1 MFKYKY
7 DDLFNPLLTVMHK
20 LGGSATVEEIE
31 QGVIKLLSLKESE
44 ISEIHRGARTKLE
57 YRLAWARTYLKK
69 YGIMQ
74 NSEHGVW
81 VLTPKGKKIKEV
93 DKAEVKKNSAELYR
107 QSIQQ
112 IPCNQN
118 NSELSEIDTEIT
130 WKENLLKKLKALLP
144 AAFERL
150 TQQLLRE
157 LGFSNV
163 EVTGRSGDGGIDG
176 VGIVK
181 INGVLSFHVVFQCK
195 RFKKTVGPNLIRE
208 LRGALGPHVDKGL
221 FVTTGR
227 FTASAKEEATRT
239 GAIAIDLIDGDDL
252 VERLKSLRI
261 GVEVKQRVV
270 EDVYINDEWF
280 DNI

>member
-7 DDLFNPLLTVMHK
+7 DELFNPLLTVIHE

-31 QGVIKLLSLKESE
+31 EGVAKLLKLKESE
-44 ISEIHRGARTKLE
+44 ISDIHRGARTKLQ
-57 YRLAWARTYLKK
+57 YRLAWARTHLKK
-69 YGIMQ
+69 YGLIQ
-74 NSEHGVW
+74 NSARGVW
-81 VLTPKGKKIKEV
+81 VLTPLGKKTSAVDEV
-93 DKAEVKKNSAELYR
+93 VVKRSNTVRYHSPSEQTLEDTDNSD
-107 QSIQQ
+107 
-112 IPCNQN
+112 
-118 NSELSEIDTEIT
+118 LSEMDSEVT
-130 WKENLLKKLKALLP
+130 WKEILLNKLKSLSP

-157 LGFSNV
+157 LGFLNV

-176 VGIVK
+176 IGIVK

-227 FTASAKEEATRT
+227 FTASAKAEAMRT
-239 GAIAIDLIDGDDL
+239 GAVAIDLIDGDYF
-252 VERLKSLRI
+252 VERLKELRI
-261 GVEVKQRVV
+261 GVEVKQRIV
-270 EDVYINDEWF
+270 EDIYIDNEWF